1 MLQLSGERIGNYEIL
16 GLLGEGGMAVVYRAR
31 QINVGRDVAFK
42 VIESRLANSPDFI
55 KRFEREAHTIANLN
69 HPHILKLFDFGH
81 HEGLVYL
88 VMELQPG
95 GSLAQWLRNEG
106 ALPIEQVARYI
117 SQIGSA
123 LDYAHGR
130 GVIHRDLK
138 PQNVLLDEQ
147 LNAILTDFGVARIV
161 GDVTALT
168 GSGVAVG
175 TPAYMAPEQWHGT
188 EVDARTDLYTLAVMA
203 YELLTARTP
212 YIADTPPAMMYK
224 HLHEQPTPL
233 RELRAEL
240 PASIEQVLLK
250 GMAKAPE
257 ERFQTAAEFA
267 EAFQEAMTGKVPNSI
282 KVNLPPRTKSAKP
295 TTPVISTPTLARQK
309 AAAAQNRSQLP
320 LILGGL
326 IALALIGILA
336 LLVGRSG
343 SDTPALSAA
352 GSETSVQIAADLSPT
367 ATETPTA
374 TFTAT
379 ATATFTATATETPTA
394 TFTATATP
402 TLTPSPTNT
411 PSATLTPT
419 ATATFTTSP
428 TPTATATEAPTLPP
442 DLAAQATFFA
452 EQTRLATV
460 SIPTAYQQTL
470 EANLTHIAQTFTAT
484 AWTATPTASAT
495 FTPSATRTPTFTPTH
510 TPTPLVSPT
519 PSLSPDQVFLVVLA
533 PSLNV
538 RSGPDTGFG
547 VLGALS
553 RDERIEL
560 IGTVSDYSW
569 FAFIYRNGVTAWIT
583 ANERLVNV
591 IGDKYRLPI
600 LNAPRPQAT
609 STRSPAGG
617 GAPAQPTQPPAGGG
631 APAQP
636 TQPPPPPPPPPPTNT
651 PGQVA
656 TQVIM
661 TEEPPPPPP
670 PPPPPTET
678 PPYYQPTLAQIY

>member
-1 MLQLSGERIGNYEIL
+1 MLRLSGERIGNYEIL

-106 ALPIEQVARYI
+106 ALPIEQVARYV

-188 EVDARTDLYTLAVMA
+188 EVDARTDLYTLAVLT

-233 RELRAEL
+233 RDLRAEL
-240 PASIEQVLLK
+240 PTSIEQVLLK

-267 EAFQEAMTGKVPNSI
+267 EAFQEAMTGKVPNSV
-282 KVNLPPRTKSAKP
+282 KVSLPTRTKPAKP
-295 TTPVISTPTLARQK
+295 TAPVISTPTLARQK

-326 IALALIGILA
+326 IVLALIGILA

-343 SDTPALSAA
+343 SDAAALSAA
-352 GSETSVQIAADLSPT
+352 GDETTLQIAADLSPT

-379 ATATFTATATETPTA
+379 ATATFTATATPS
-394 TFTATATP
+394 ATP
-402 TLTPSPTNT
+402 TSTPSPTNT
-411 PSATLTPT
+411 ATATRTP
-419 ATATFTTSP
+419 TATFTTSP

-495 FTPSATRTPTFTPTH
+495 FTPSATRTPTFTPTR
-510 TPTPLVSPT
+510 TPTPLISPT

-538 RSGPDTGFG
+538 RSGPDTRFG

-569 FAFIYRNGVTAWIT
+569 FAFTYRDGVTAWIT

-600 LNAPRPQAT
+600 LNVSRPQAT
-609 STRSPAGG
+609 STRPPAE
-617 GAPAQPTQPPAGGG
+617 PTQPPAGGSS
-631 APAQP
+631 PVQP
-636 TQPPPPPPPPPPTNT
+636 TQPPPPPPPPPTNT
-651 PGQVA
+651 PVKVITPA
-656 TQVIM
+656 IM
-661 TEEPPPPPP
+661 TEEPPPPP

-678 PPYYQPTLAQIY
+678 PPYVIEPTLSQIY